1 MANMPGHW
9 MLYVVCFS
17 EDFGVERLPGFGSSY
32 ERWFLEEGRLIE
44 CIVAMQTFAP
54 AGWVDRVEFELEDY
68 NFYDAD
74 GGNLTE
80 MPRSLRVYTA
90 I

>member
-1 MANMPGHW
+1 
-9 MLYVVCFS
+9 MLYVICFS
-17 EDFGVERLPGFGSSY
+17 EDYGFVHLPGFGSTS

-44 CIVAMQTFAP
+44 CIVAMQTFAAP
-54 AGWVDRVEFELEDY
+54 FWVDRVEFELEDF

-80 MPRSLRVYTA
+80 YPRSLRVYDRFGWV